1 MTKHAYSPD
10 TGELIRTETPADWM
24 GLTDVTPPTFDPATA
39 GCFWRGDHW
48 EIVQAQPPVD
58 PVPAAVSMRQARLA
72 LLKAGML
79 TQVNTAVAAMPGAD
93 GDAARIEWEF
103 SGTVERHRPLVQ
115 SLGAALNLTDAQL
128 DDLFRQAVTL

>member
-10 TGELIRTETPADWM
+10 TGELIRTETPAEWM
-24 GLTDVTPPTFDPATA
+24 GLTDVAPPTFDPATA

-72 LLKAGML
+72 LLKAGL
-79 TQVNTAVAAMPGAD
+79 LAQVNTAVAAMPGPD
-93 GDAARIEWEF
+93 GDAARITWEF
-103 SGTVERHRPLVQ
+103 AGDVQ
-115 SLGAALNLTDAQL
+115 RSDALLAQLAGALNLSTAQL
-128 DDLFRQAVTL
+128 DDLFRTAAAL